1 MSAQL
6 YNIAPDAIA
15 DPGTAGGPGF
25 TLSRPEWIAIQAYST
40 DALALPT
47 TADAFRK
54 SLGAGAPT
62 DLSDFDRLIEA
73 YGAVHAH
80 VTTWTTT
87 TFPASVALA
96 GDVYQYGTVKAPVYY
111 PRILDEAKILER
123 DPNDEQAK
131 AALKAMLDNLK
142 RDADDKSDRAR
153 KVSVDIAQ
161 FASDS
166 ELDKVTLVGADG
178 KSGLVKYY
186 DTKYGST
193 SAEVKKLTDDIA
205 EQKSILKSAN
215 DEYDH
220 DVVVAATSPTYA
232 WVWPLGTIAAA
243 VVAGVYGKRAT
254 DALDRARAAQGKI
267 DILADK
273 LAADAN
279 LLVAIH
285 NAEVGA
291 GNIVRG
297 LTETL
302 PVIQKIQ
309 GVWGGIAADLGAISK
324 LVDDDIRNVPPI
336 IMDLG
341 IDEAIKA
348 WHQVAQRA
356 DAYRV
361 NAYIKEQPGRY
372 SMAAWKL
379 GNQVSSART
388 VSTHVM
394 AA

>member
-15 DPGTAGGPGF
+15 DPGTPGGPGF

-62 DLSDFDRLIEA
+62 DLSDFNRLIEA
-73 YGAVHAH
+73 YEAVHAH

-123 DPNDEQAK
+123 DPHDEQAK
-131 AALKAMLDNLK
+131 AALKAMLDSLK
-142 RDADDKSDRAR
+142 RDADEKSGRAR
-153 KVSVDIAQ
+153 QVSTDIAQ
-161 FASDS
+161 FAADS
-166 ELDKVTLVGADG
+166 ELDKVTLVGGDG
-178 KSGLVKYY
+178 KGGLVKYY

-193 SAEVKKLTDDIA
+193 STEVEQLIKDIA
-205 EQKSILKSAN
+205 DQKRILKTAN

-220 DVVVAATSPTYA
+220 DVVVAATTPTYA
-232 WVWPLGTIAAA
+232 WFWPLGTIAAA

-267 DILADK
+267 DTLADK

-297 LTETL
+297 PDRDAAGDPEDPGRLGRDRRRSRCPL
-302 PVIQKIQ
+302 RAGRRRHPQR
-309 GVWGGIAADLGAISK
+309 AADHHGPRDRRGDQGLAPGRPAGGRVPGERLRQGAAGPV
-324 LVDDDIRNVPPI
+324 LDGG
-336 IMDLG
+336 LEG
-341 IDEAIKA
+341 G
-348 WHQVAQRA
+348 
-356 DAYRV
+356 
-361 NAYIKEQPGRY
+361 QPGLLRPLP
-372 SMAAWKL
+372 SR
-379 GNQVSSART
+379 RT
-388 VSTHVM
+388 
-394 AA
+394 

>member
-1 MSAQL
+1 
-6 YNIAPDAIA
+6 
-15 DPGTAGGPGF
+15 
-25 TLSRPEWIAIQAYST
+25 
-40 DALALPT
+40 LALPT

-54 SLGAGAPT
+54 SLGAGAPK
-62 DLSDFDRLIEA
+62 DLSDFDKLIEA
-73 YGAVHAH
+73 YVAVNQH
-80 VTTWTTT
+80 VTTWSTK

-96 GDVYQYGTVKAPVYY
+96 SDVYQYGTVKAPVYY

-123 DPNDEQAK
+123 NPDDEQAK
-131 AALKAMLDNLK
+131 TALKAMLDNLK
-142 RDADDKSDRAR
+142 RDADQKSA
-153 KVSVDIAQ
+153 KAGEVSTAIGT
-161 FASDS
+161 FATDS

-178 KSGLVKYY
+178 KGGLVSYY
-186 DTKYGST
+186 DKKYGST

-205 EQKSILKSAN
+205 EQKGILKSAD

-254 DALDRARAAQGKI
+254 DALDRARAAQAKI
-267 DILADK
+267 DLLADK

-291 GNIVRG
+291 GSIVRG
-297 LTETL
+297 LTEAL

-309 GVWGGIAADLGAISK
+309 GVWGGIAADLGAISA
-324 LVDDDIRNVPPI
+324 LIDDDIRNVPPI
-336 IMDLG
+336 IMGLG
-341 IDEAIKA
+341 VDEAIKS
-348 WHQVAQRA
+348 WHQVALRA

-361 NAYIKEQPGRY
+361 NAYVKEAPGQM

-379 GNQVSSART
+379 ANQVSSVRT
-388 VSTHVM
+388 VSQHAM

>member
-1 MSAQL
+1 MSAPL

-15 DPGTAGGPGF
+15 DPGTPGGPGF

-62 DLSDFDRLIEA
+62 DLSDFNRLIEA
-73 YGAVHAH
+73 YEAVHEH

-123 DPNDEQAK
+123 DPHDEQAK
-131 AALKAMLDNLK
+131 AALKAMLDSLK
-142 RDADDKSDRAR
+142 RDADEKSGKAR
-153 KVSVDIAQ
+153 QVSTDIAQ
-161 FASDS
+161 FAADS
-166 ELDKVTLVGADG
+166 ELDKVTLVGGDG
-178 KSGLVKYY
+178 KGGLVKYY

-193 SAEVKKLTDDIA
+193 STEVEQLIKDIA
-205 EQKSILKSAN
+205 DQKRILKTAN

-220 DVVVAATSPTYA
+220 DVVVAATTPTYA
-232 WVWPLGTIAAA
+232 WFWPLGTIAAA

-267 DILADK
+267 DTLADK

-309 GVWGGIAADLGAISK
+309 GVWGGIAADLGALSA

-348 WHQVAQRA
+348 WHQVALRA

-361 NAYIKEQPGRY
+361 NAYVKEQPGRY
-372 SMAAWKL
+372 SMAAWKVA
-379 GNQVSSART
+379 NQVSSARFH
-388 VSTHVM
+388 STHVM

>member
-6 YNIAPDAIA
+6 YNIGPDAIA
-15 DPGTAGGPGF
+15 DPGVAGGPGF

-54 SLGAGAPT
+54 SLGAGAPK
-62 DLSDFDRLIEA
+62 DLSDFDKLIEA
-73 YGAVHAH
+73 YVAVNQH
-80 VTTWTTT
+80 VTTWSTK

-96 GDVYQYGTVKAPVYY
+96 SDVYQYGTVKAPVYY

-123 DPNDEQAK
+123 NPDDEQAK
-131 AALKAMLDNLK
+131 TALKAMLDNLK
-142 RDADDKSDRAR
+142 RDADQKSA
-153 KVSVDIAQ
+153 KAGEVSTAIAT
-161 FASDS
+161 FATDS

-178 KSGLVKYY
+178 KGGLVSYY
-186 DTKYGST
+186 DKKYGST

-205 EQKSILKSAN
+205 EQKGILKSAN

-254 DALDRARAAQGKI
+254 DALDRARAAQAKI
-267 DILADK
+267 DLLADK

-291 GNIVRG
+291 GSIVRG
-297 LTETL
+297 LTEAL

-309 GVWGGIAADLGAISK
+309 GVWGGIAADLGAISA
-324 LVDDDIRNVPPI
+324 LIDDDIRNVPPI
-336 IMDLG
+336 IMGLG
-341 IDEAIKA
+341 VDEAIKS
-348 WHQVAQRA
+348 WHQVALRA

-361 NAYIKEQPGRY
+361 NAYVKEAPGQM

-379 GNQVSSART
+379 ANQVSSVRT
-388 VSTHVM
+388 VSQHAM